1 MEVAIT
7 DGAGRVDVL
16 RVAALVTVCSLHPST
31 STAMRIT
38 KTSGRSGRRATS
50 TPSLSISTQS
60 PRTPTTTQTSYSRRG
75 RWSGRRVGGTLM
87 ISVSAVV
94 AQPATR
100 LATRLVTR
108 LAGILAGVIT
118 VDITVA
124 ILIIAMDI
132 IAMAIIVTLGAAPDV
147 TAAGS
152 TGGIIPR

>member
-1 MEVAIT
+1 
-7 DGAGRVDVL
+7 
-16 RVAALVTVCSLHPST
+16 
-31 STAMRIT
+31 
-38 KTSGRSGRRATS
+38 
-50 TPSLSISTQS
+50 
-60 PRTPTTTQTSYSRRG
+60 
-75 RWSGRRVGGTLM
+75 M

-118 VDITVA
+118 VDITLA
-124 ILIIAMDI
+124 ILTIAMDI